1 MNSNFDTL
9 YNEFNGSISSANL
22 ADGAV
27 TEAKVAND
35 SIGTLNVKDGAVTP
49 TKISTGALLLG
60 YSSITSNFTTTSGT
74 FTDVTGLSVSATV
87 PSGGRTVEIVF
98 RSRASSGAVSGNG
111 YTYRILRDSTV
122 IGDAVFTAP
131 GANYSVPMTVIVK
144 DTPSAGTY
152 TYKVQCESSS
162 GNFVTQATA
171 TSPAFILVKLV

>member
-60 YSSITSNFTTTSGT
+60 
-74 FTDVTGLSVSATV
+74 
-87 PSGGRTVEIVF
+87 SGGGGSSEDNVEYKIGSLDWTV
-98 RSRASSGAVSGNG
+98 ANG
-111 YTYRILRDSTV
+111 
-122 IGDAVFTAP
+122 
-131 GANYSVPMTVIVK
+131 
-144 DTPSAGTY
+144 
-152 TYKVQCESSS
+152 
-162 GNFVTQATA
+162 VTWDIKSNETG
-171 TSPAFILVKLV
+171 